1 MLSVV
6 QESCKGISLV
16 SYLYYTCCP
25 NYDRYHLHPLVPHS
39 LALYLQVH
47 ILAQFLSRF
56 ILDVVITRNGNIYQY
71 HKLKAP
77 RPGCPLL
84 PYYSVYIYPAYYM
97 GYTCMSVI
105 IWESHNIVTSSY
117 IRSYLVSIVLSNTTI
132 RIIIISYVT
141 CSLVQYYL

>member
-56 ILDVVITRNGNIYQY
+56 IRDVVITRNGNIYQY
-71 HKLKAP
+71 HKLKAL

-84 PYYSVYIYPAYYM
+84 PYYSVYIS
-97 GYTCMSVI
+97 GLLHGIHLSVM

-117 IRSYLVSIVLSNTTI
+117 I
-132 RIIIISYVT
+132 VT
-141 CSLVQYYL
+141 SL